1 MAQDAW
7 EADKMLD
14 SYIYDYLL
22 KRSLQNTAKA
32 FQAEAH
38 VSSEPVSIDAPGGFL
53 FEWWSVFWDIFIA
66 RTNDKHSD
74 VAASYVES
82 IKAQEQQQ
90 PSQQQIQLQQLLLQK
105 RAQQQQ
111 HRNVQQQQQENLQQ
125 HRRQQKQQLYD
136 NNGRFSTSDQ
146 DILLAADSSVRQ
158 NSAAA
163 NSLSVKIYEE
173 RMKVPA
179 QTDALDASMKQS
191 FTENCGQLLDSNPT
205 SMLKPTSISA
215 QASGQIFH
223 ESVSGIPGSL
233 QHAQTRNKRPQES
246 SQDIK
251 AEANAALNLRTKGAD
266 GSLTGVGILG
276 SNQAGNNLTLKGWP
290 LTGLEHLRTGF
301 PQHKSFMQSPQPL
314 HHLQFLTLQQ
324 QQQLLLQAQQSMVSS
339 PVDMDS
345 RRLRMLYG
353 SRNLVPGRDLLSNSF
368 TETFPSGGPPL
379 QNIGSTVQRM
389 DSDMLMKIAAL
400 QQHQQTI
407 NQQQLLHHPL
417 LSPQQ
422 QSSNHH
428 TDEQDNMM
436 MAGTV
441 AMHGGLSNS
450 FHGNEQVSKN
460 QRGRKRK
467 QPITPSGP
475 VDSTGTAHA
484 AGPSPSSSPSTPSAL
499 SPGDTVSTPSQHHN
513 ANISKALVVYGAD
526 APGSPTSQLVR
537 FVGDDC
543 LDDNVFLPHDEADEI
558 NAGSH
563 CINSDKGSI
572 LQEISSARA
581 STSRVLCCH
590 FSSDG
595 KLLAT
600 GGHDKKVVLW
610 NAETL
615 KQKSILEE
623 HTSLISDV
631 RFSPNIPRL
640 ATSSFD
646 KTIRVWDANKQD
658 YSVHM
663 FTGHF
668 ASVMS
673 LDFHPVKDDLI
684 CSCDGNNE
692 MRFWSINEGR
702 AVRVTQGGST
712 QLRFQPRLGG
722 YLAAASDNVVS
733 ILDVETQAWMRRFEG
748 HTKRVDSLC
757 WDPSGEYVVS
767 VSEDTVKVWSLK
779 MGNEERCVHE
789 LNCTGSKFSSCAFH
803 PTYPSLLIIGCHQ
816 SLELWDMSENK
827 TMTIPAHDG
836 LITSLAVSSSG
847 TVASTGHDK
856 IT

>member
-22 KRSLQNTAKA
+22 KRDLQNTAKA

-66 RTNDKHSD
+66 RTNDNKHSD

-90 PSQQQIQLQQLLLQK
+90 PSQQQIQMQQLLLQK

-111 HRNVQQQQQENLQQ
+111 HRNVQQQQQQENLQQ

-136 NNGRFSTSDQ
+136 NNGRFSTSDR

-205 SMLKPTSISA
+205 SMLKPTSVSA

-223 ESVSGIPGSL
+223 EPDL
-233 QHAQTRNKRPQES
+233 
-246 SQDIK
+246 K

-290 LTGLEHLRTGF
+290 LT
-301 PQHKSFMQSPQPL
+301 SPQPL
-314 HHLQFLTLQQ
+314 HHLQFLTPQQ

-353 SRNLVPGRDLLSNSF
+353 SRNLVPGRDVLSNSF
-368 TETFPSGGPPL
+368 TGTFPSGGPPL

-389 DSDMLMKIAAL
+389 ESDMLMKIAAL

-428 TDEQDNMM
+428 TDEQQNMM

-441 AMHGGLSNS
+441 AMHGHLSNS
-450 FHGNEQVSKN
+450 VHGNEQVSKN
-460 QRGRKRK
+460 QSGRKRK

-475 VDSTGTAHA
+475 ADSTGTANA
-484 AGPSPSSSPSTPSAL
+484 AGPSPSSSPSTPSAQ

-513 ANISKALVVYGAD
+513 ANLSKALVVYDAD

-537 FVGDDC
+537 FAGDDC

-563 CINSDKGSI
+563 CINSDKGSV

-615 KQKSILEE
+615 KQKSVLEE
-623 HTSLISDV
+623 HTSLISDSRMTSFV
-631 RFSPNIPRL
+631 LVMGIMKCDSGASMRVELSELPRFL
-640 ATSSFD
+640 
-646 KTIRVWDANKQD
+646 
-658 YSVHM
+658 Y
-663 FTGHF
+663 F
-668 ASVMS
+668 AY
-673 LDFHPVKDDLI
+673 L
-684 CSCDGNNE
+684 
-692 MRFWSINEGR
+692 
-702 AVRVTQGGST
+702 GGST

-722 YLAAASDNVVS
+722 YLAVASDNVVS
-733 ILDVETQAWMRRFEG
+733 ILDVETQACMRRFEG
-748 HTKRVDSLC
+748 HTKHVDSLC

-767 VSEDTVKVWSLK
+767 VSEDTVK
-779 MGNEERCVHE
+779 
-789 LNCTGSKFSSCAFH
+789 
-803 PTYPSLLIIGCHQ
+803 
-816 SLELWDMSENK
+816 SLELWDMSENR

-847 TVASTGHDK
+847 MVASTGHDNTQNAGFW
-856 IT
+856 IA